1 MSDVRYFD
9 TYEDKIK
16 GHPCAE
22 CNRDYVYGE
31 GVYSRD
37 GELLKYLWL
46 QCPWDDCNWDQFS

>member
-22 CNRDYVYGE
+22 CNRDDVYGE
-31 GVYSRD
+31 GVFSRD
-37 GELLKYLWL
+37 GVLLKYLWL
-46 QCPWDDCNWDQFS
+46 QCPWDD